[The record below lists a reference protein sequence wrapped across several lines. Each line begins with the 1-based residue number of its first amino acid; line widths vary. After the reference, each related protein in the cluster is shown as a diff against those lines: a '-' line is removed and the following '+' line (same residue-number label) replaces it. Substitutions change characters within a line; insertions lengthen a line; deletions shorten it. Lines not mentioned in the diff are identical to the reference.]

1 MDMIDDGKKEV
12 RRDKIYSLISAFY
25 QPTFKTFYVNS
36 TDGLNLVKP
45 LGVFVSLGMTT
56 SKKTLDDIRVI
67 IENHGYS
74 AVISE
79 IASTK
84 DTVSD
89 QFLNRLTGNS
99 NPEQYLMD
107 VEDKVFLKN
116 VSEANEE
123 LNKLKNLLTLDQDL
137 SVLKDISPRVSKLVD
152 LINKLEPDGWDS
164 HYIQKEDNG
173 DYKIFH
179 RYINYKKVDDVEYR
193 IGIFVS

>member
-1 MDMIDDGKKEV
+1 MDMIDNGKKEV

-36 TDGLNLVKP
+36 TDGLDLVKP
-45 LGVFVSLGMTT
+45 LGVFVSLGMT
-56 SKKTLDDIRVI
+56 KKTLDDIRVI

-99 NPEQYLMD
+99 NPDQYLMD